1 MTKPDP
7 YAEFRSLAMTLE
19 SEGVDVD
26 TIIDACFTVATHGAI
41 RTAGR
46 EATADTLT
54 DMARM
59 IADGGTTRPTTAH

>member
-26 TIIDACFTVATHGAI
+26 TIIDAC
-41 RTAGR
+41 RTEARRGR
-46 EATADTLT
+46 RRRIEAW
-54 DMARM
+54 RP
-59 IADGGTTRPTTAH
+59 GGPIKV